1 MSTCVTGGSLLLR
14 QVVDTRRLSHAPAP
28 LHCTVPRVP
37 WFLLHRAPYKTQHT
51 ATRAVLFGA
60 KLTTGGDHQLEPGSR
75 GSCCCCVATFYST
88 TPFMDGVCLQNLG
101 HFEILSE
108 IYLFFAT
115 PFNNEANISK
125 TTGILHE
132 NNGVIIWLPLSAL
145 IPNVRVIE
153 DTVEV
158 KLVSQGI

>member
-1 MSTCVTGGSLLLR
+1 MSPVARCFCGRWSTRVAFHMPRHPCTAQCPVYRGSY
-14 QVVDTRRLSHAPAP
+14 
-28 LHCTVPRVP
+28 CTVPRT
-37 WFLLHRAPYKTQHT
+37 KTHHT